1 MFAFRD
7 RWGIVQI
14 IEYSNTLISRFRSQC
29 THSLCL
35 RGGTLVDCRIQY
47 SWTRLFCKTM
57 ISVSKLLLNTVFR
70 KCDICHTYCPRH
82 FCEYWDRIT
91 RLKRP
96 REIGFTAK
104 LIFFKLQN
112 HAKQDLSIYTWF
124 PNNQY
129 LFIHLPFVI
138 ACFKIVVVIGFGVLF
153 RRRKNK

>member
-7 RWGIVQI
+7 RWGIVPI

-47 SWTRLFCKTM
+47 SWTRLFCQNDDSCIQTF
-57 ISVSKLLLNTVFR
+57 LNTVFR
-70 KCDICHTYCPRH
+70 KCDICYTYCPRH

-91 RLKRP
+91 RPKRP

-104 LIFFKLQN
+104 LIFFNYKIMQN
-112 HAKQDLSIYTWF
+112 RTFQSILGFRTI
-124 PNNQY
+124 NIY
-129 LFIHLPFVI
+129 LFIYL
-138 ACFKIVVVIGFGVLF
+138 LL
-153 RRRKNK
+153 